1 MCPILA
7 LGVDGGTVALDDSV
21 LPVLVCH
28 SDRVGGAAK
37 GLLVLSG
44 SVCDPTFVVLEHG
57 LGQLLGGDQV
67 EFVVVLFAVEEMVIV
82 SKVCTEK
89 CGRARKLRVRKV

>member
-28 SDRVGGAAK
+28 SDRVGGAA
-37 GLLVLSG
+37 VTSTR
-44 SVCDPTFVVLEHG
+44 V
-57 LGQLLGGDQV
+57 QV
-67 EFVVVLFAVEEMVIV
+67 YY
-82 SKVCTEK
+82 
-89 CGRARKLRVRKV
+89 KLTY